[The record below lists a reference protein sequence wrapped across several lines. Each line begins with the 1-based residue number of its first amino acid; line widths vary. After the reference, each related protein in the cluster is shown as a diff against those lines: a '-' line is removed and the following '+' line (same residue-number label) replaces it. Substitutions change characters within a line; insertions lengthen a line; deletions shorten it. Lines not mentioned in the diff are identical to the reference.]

1 MLKMHKSLSGLKLG
15 LGLGLTVAL
24 GLLGCNSASE
34 ETPTPDAGTAAP
46 DLSTLSTPGGTGPVN
61 AFNHDDILSA
71 IGDVFADG
79 RQVPPEV
86 GERMHACGK
95 LQYATLGRILQS
107 RGVNLANAAMF
118 SAGQLYNSG
127 NLVIGVANYP
137 ARVAESDRNTTGGIV
152 RLYDIL
158 IAAAEELLP
167 DATTDVLSKSTA
179 CAGVP
184 LYKPDNTCNPAG
196 FGCFMG
202 VPPTDAQIK
211 LCNEMVRDPFDPN
224 ILNRKRLAVAAMA
237 SPIFLCD

>member
-1 MLKMHKSLSGLKLG
+1 MKMHRSFSIAGLG
-15 LGLGLTVAL
+15 LGLGLTMAL
-24 GLLGCNSASE
+24 SLFACSGGSSE
-34 ETPTPDAGTAAP
+34 ESPADGGTAAP
-46 DLSTLSTPGGTGPVN
+46 DMTTLTTPGSGTGPAN
-61 AFNHDDILSA
+61 AFNHDDILGA

-79 RQVPPEV
+79 RQVAPEI

-95 LQYATLGRILQS
+95 LQYATLGRILQT
-107 RGVNLANAAMF
+107 RGVNIASATTF
-118 SAGQLYNSG
+118 SAGQLYSSG

-137 ARVAESDRNTTGGIV
+137 ARVSESDRNTTGGIV

-167 DATTDVLSKSTA
+167 DPTTDLLSKSSA
-179 CAGVP
+179 CAGVT
-184 LYKPDNTCNPAG
+184 LFKADNTCNPAG

-202 VPPTDAQIK
+202 VPPTDAQIR
-211 LCNEMVRDPFDPN
+211 LCNTMVSDPFDAN

>member
-1 MLKMHKSLSGLKLG
+1 MKMQKAFSLSSLG
-15 LGLGLTVAL
+15 LGLALAL
-24 GLLGCNSASE
+24 GGCSGGS
-34 ETPTPDAGTAAP
+34 PDIAPADGGTASP
-46 DLSTLSTPGGTGPVN
+46 DLSTLTTPGSGTGPAN
-61 AFNHDDILSA
+61 AFNHDDILGA

-95 LQYATLGRILQS
+95 LQYATLGRILQT

-167 DATTDVLSKSTA
+167 DATTDLLSKSPA
-179 CAGVP
+179 CSGVT
-184 LYKPDNTCNPAG
+184 LFKADNTCNPAG

-202 VPPTDAQIK
+202 VPPTDAQIR
-211 LCNEMVRDPFDPN
+211 LCNEMVNDPFDAN

>member
-1 MLKMHKSLSGLKLG
+1 MLKMHKSLSSLG
-15 LGLGLTVAL
+15 LAVAL
-24 GLLGCNSASE
+24 GFLGCNSGGDQAE
-34 ETPTPDAGTAAP
+34 NPDAGAPP
-46 DLSTLSTPGGTGPVN
+46 DLTTLTTPGGTGPTN
-61 AFNHDDILSA
+61 AFNHDDILSS

-79 RQVPPEV
+79 RQVPVEV

-95 LQYATLGRILQS
+95 LQYAALGRILQS
-107 RGVNLANAAMF
+107 RGVNIANTATF
-118 SAGQLYNSG
+118 SAGQLYTSG

-137 ARVAESDRNTTGGIV
+137 ARVSESDRNTTGGIV

-167 DATTDVLSKSTA
+167 DATTDNLSKSAA
-179 CAGVP
+179 CAGVS
-184 LYKPDNTCNPAG
+184 LFNADNTCNPAG

-202 VPPTDAQIK
+202 VPPTDAQIN
-211 LCNEMVRDPFDPN
+211 LCNVMVVKDTFDAN

>member
-1 MLKMHKSLSGLKLG
+1 MKIRKSLTSLG
-15 LGLGLTVAL
+15 LAAAL
-24 GLLGCNSASE
+24 GLFGCTNSSE
-34 ETPTPDAGTAAP
+34 TLIPDAGTTNPP
-46 DLSTLSTPGGTGPVN
+46 DLATVAGPGGPGVAN
-61 AFNHDDILSA
+61 AFDHDGILGA
-71 IGDVFADG
+71 IGDVFSDG
-79 RQVPPEV
+79 RQVAPEI

-95 LQYATLGRILQS
+95 LQYAALGRILQT
-107 RGVNLANAAMF
+107 RGVNITNAVTF
-118 SAGQLYNSG
+118 SAGLLYSSG

-167 DATTDVLSKSTA
+167 DMTTDRLSTSPA
-179 CAGVP
+179 CTGATF
-184 LYKPDNTCNPAG
+184 YNADNTCNPAG

-202 VPPTDAQIK
+202 VPPSDAQIQ
-211 LCNEMVRDPFDPN
+211 LCNSMVMDTFDTN

>member
-1 MLKMHKSLSGLKLG
+1 MLKMHKSLSSLG
-15 LGLGLTVAL
+15 LAVAL
-24 GLLGCNSASE
+24 GFLGCNSGGGDAANS
-34 ETPTPDAGTAAP
+34 DAGTDSP
-46 DLSTLSTPGGTGPVN
+46 DLTTLTTPGGTGPTN
-61 AFNHDDILSA
+61 AFNHDDILSS

-79 RQVPPEV
+79 RQVPVEV

-95 LQYATLGRILQS
+95 LQYAALGRILQS
-107 RGVNLANAAMF
+107 RGVNIANTAMF
-118 SAGQLYNSG
+118 SAGQLYTSG

-137 ARVAESDRNTTGGIV
+137 ARVSESDRNTTGGIV

-167 DATTDVLSKSTA
+167 DPTTDNLSKSAA
-179 CAGVP
+179 CAGVS
-184 LYKPDNTCNPAG
+184 LYNADNTCNPAG

-211 LCNEMVRDPFDPN
+211 LCNEMVKDPFDAN

>member
-1 MLKMHKSLSGLKLG
+1 MLKMHKSLSSLG
-15 LGLGLTVAL
+15 LAVAL
-24 GLLGCNSASE
+24 GFLGCNSGGEAE
-34 ETPTPDAGTAAP
+34 NPDAGTAPP
-46 DLSTLSTPGGTGPVN
+46 DLTTLSTPGGTGPTN
-61 AFNHDDILSA
+61 AFNHDDILSS

-79 RQVPPEV
+79 RQVPVEV

-95 LQYATLGRILQS
+95 LQYAALGRILQS
-107 RGVNLANAAMF
+107 RGVNIANTATF
-118 SAGQLYNSG
+118 SAGQLYTSG

-137 ARVAESDRNTTGGIV
+137 ARVSESDRNTTGGIV

-167 DATTDVLSKSTA
+167 DATTDNLSKSAA
-179 CAGVP
+179 CSGVT
-184 LYKPDNTCNPAG
+184 LFNPDNTCNPAG

-202 VPPTDAQIK
+202 VPPTEAQIN
-211 LCNEMVRDPFDPN
+211 LCNVMVVKDTFDPN